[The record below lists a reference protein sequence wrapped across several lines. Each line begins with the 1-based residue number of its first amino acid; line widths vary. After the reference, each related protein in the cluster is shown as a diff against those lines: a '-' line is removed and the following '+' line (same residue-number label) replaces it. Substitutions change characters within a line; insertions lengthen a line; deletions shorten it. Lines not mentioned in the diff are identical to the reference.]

1 MHKNMTTEACQNS
14 VYKSK
19 RVTVNIFLRTNF
31 SITHKDAQPF
41 NIIFSIN
48 LQLVHLLPSVL

>member
-1 MHKNMTTEACQNS
+1 MTTEACQNS